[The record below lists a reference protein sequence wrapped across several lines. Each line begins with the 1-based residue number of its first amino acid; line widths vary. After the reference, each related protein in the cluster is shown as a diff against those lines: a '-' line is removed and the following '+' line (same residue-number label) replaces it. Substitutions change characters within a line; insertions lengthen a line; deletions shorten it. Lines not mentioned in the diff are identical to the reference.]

1 MGNKF
6 KFEFDFDEVLEGI
19 KQGVIRELAE
29 MNFEGARD
37 VAIRDVKAELKKEIQ
52 LSYSD
57 VSEVKNEIKNELKTR
72 VYDEIFK
79 ETKERYL
86 SQLNEYLENQLL
98 KNPDRLSSVQ
108 HEVKDEAVSLLYSNL
123 YRDVRNEI
131 QSKINNVLNLI
142 GGAGVN
148 IQGSGQSISQEEYE
162 ELLESDKMLNALER
176 AGVDNWEG
184 YDFAIELMNDDIE

>member
-19 KQGVIRELAE
+19 KQGVIRELSE
-29 MNFEGARD
+29 MEFDGAKD
-37 VAIRDVKAELKKEIQ
+37 AAIRDVKAELKKAIQ

-72 VYDEIFK
+72 VYDEILK

-98 KNPDRLSSVQ
+98 RNPDRLSCVQ
-108 HEVKDEAVSLLYSNL
+108 DEVKDEAVSLLYSNL
-123 YRDVRNEI
+123 YRDVRSEI
-131 QSKINNVLNLI
+131 QNKINNVLNLI
-142 GGAGVN
+142 GGAGVK
-148 IQGSGQSISQEEYE
+148 IQGSGQTISQEEYE
-162 ELLESDKMLNALER
+162 ELLQSDRKLCALER

-184 YDFAIELMNDDIE
+184 YDFAIDLMDEED